1 MRTHTKIATLAD
13 VEAYESVPCE
23 QRWRGTSV
31 YDLIRRTATTDPSR
45 PAMKFQFS
53 VTPEEDP
60 SVISYGQ
67 FLAGIHQF
75 ANCLNAVGLKPGDVT
90 SIILPNIAA
99 NHFAN
104 WGGQA
109 FGVAGQI
116 NYMLEP
122 EALRDIMVASQTQA
136 LVVLGPDTEF
146 DIWEKTLSIVDD
158 VPSLKVIFEVALPGA
173 SVSGQDATAGGIP
186 IRDLA
191 VDLASAN
198 SATLDFE
205 RDIDIEEVGIY
216 FHTGGTTGTPKIA
229 QISHR
234 NQVHVAST
242 KAELFNLTP
251 DSVGICALPLFHVN
265 AVFNTGLNFFAAGGH
280 VVYLTPKGFRTRGL
294 IDNFWRLIEK
304 YRGTMFNTVPTVVSA
319 LLNRPLDGID
329 ISSLDFVS
337 CGAAPISREV
347 FRQFQEA
354 TGANILEGYG
364 LTEGTLSSSSN
375 PKDGEKRLGSIG
387 LRYPYQQ
394 MKCVILDDD
403 KQYVRD
409 CAVDEV
415 GVIII
420 SGPNVFMGYKQTEAN
435 EGQFI
440 GDWFITG
447 DLARQD
453 ADGYFYL
460 VGRAKDLIIR
470 GGNNIDPK
478 GIEDT
483 LMQHPAVALAA
494 AVGQPDTYAGE
505 LPCAYV
511 SVASDFDGDL
521 TALSDELRVFAK
533 SHVSERAAA
542 PVYIEVV
549 ETMPLTAVGK
559 IFKPALQARAI
570 ERVLMNAVRE
580 VDATAS
586 ISVAN
591 DSQRGMVA
599 SVALPTAIDRQ
610 SVTAIKQV
618 LDQFTV
624 SYDISEQETDNE
636 Q

>member
-1 MRTHTKIATLAD
+1 M
-13 VEAYESVPCE
+13 
-23 QRWRGTSV
+23 
-31 YDLIRRTATTDPSR
+31 
-45 PAMKFQFS
+45 
-53 VTPEEDP
+53 
-60 SVISYGQ
+60 
-67 FLAGIHQF
+67 
-75 ANCLNAVGLKPGDVT
+75 
-90 SIILPNIAA
+90 
-99 NHFAN
+99 
-104 WGGQA
+104 
-109 FGVAGQI
+109 
-116 NYMLEP
+116 
-122 EALRDIMVASQTQA
+122 
-136 LVVLGPDTEF
+136 
-146 DIWEKTLSIVDD
+146 
-158 VPSLKVIFEVALPGA
+158 PGA
-173 SVSGQDATAGGIP
+173 SALDETRSKGGIP
-186 IRDLA
+186 IRKFADELGT
-191 VDLASAN
+191 AN
-198 SATLDFE
+198 ADKLEFD
-205 RDIDIEEVGIY
+205 RNIDIEEVGIH

-319 LLNRPLDGID
+319 LLDRPLDGID

-347 FRQFQEA
+347 FRQFQET

-394 MKCVILDDD
+394 MKCVILDEN

-409 CAVDEV
+409 CNVDEV
-415 GVIII
+415 GVIVI
-420 SGPNVFMGYKQTEAN
+420 SGPNVFMGYKQAAAN

-440 GDWFITG
+440 DDWFITG

-483 LMQHPAVALAA
+483 LTQHPAVALAA
-494 AVGQPDTYAGE
+494 AVGQPDAYAGE

-511 SVASDFDGDL
+511 SVAEDYDGDVS
-521 TALSDELRVFAK
+521 ALPDDLRAFAK
-533 SHVSERAAA
+533 EHISERAAA
-542 PVYIEVV
+542 PVYVEVV

-559 IFKPALQARAI
+559 IFKPDLQARAV
-570 ERVLMNAVRE
+570 ERVLAIALDDAGAAGE
-580 VDATAS
+580 VSA
-586 ISVAN
+586 AN
-591 DSQRGMVA
+591 DSQRGMLA
-599 SVALPTAIDRQ
+599 SVLLPASANDKY
-610 SVTAIKQV
+610 VEVAKQA
-618 LDQFTV
+618 LDQFTI
-624 SYDISEQETDNE
+624 SYDILKQETKNE
-636 Q
+636 QQ

>member
-1 MRTHTKIATLAD
+1 MTEQVKIRTLAD
-13 VEAYESVPCE
+13 IEAYERVPCE
-23 QRWRGTSV
+23 QRWRGDNV
-31 YDLIRRTATTDPSR
+31 YDLIRRTAEAHPDR
-45 PAMKFQFS
+45 PAMKFQYS
-53 VTPEEDP
+53 AAPDEEP
-60 SVISYGQ
+60 RVVSYAQ
-67 FLAGIHQF
+67 FLARINQF
-75 ANCLNAVGLKPGDVT
+75 ANRLHIEGPTQGSVT
-90 SIILPNIAA
+90 SIILPNIAE

-104 WGGQA
+104 WGAQA
-109 FGVAGQI
+109 FGISGQI

-122 EALRDIMVASQTQA
+122 EALRDIMNASGTET
-136 LVVLGPDTEF
+136 LVVLGPDSDF
-146 DIWEKTLSIVDD
+146 DIWEKTISIADE
-158 VPSLKVIFEVALPGA
+158 VPSLKVIYQVAMPGA
-173 SVSGQDATAGGIP
+173 SASNDTSSKGGIP
-186 IRDLA
+186 IRKFADELGTA
-191 VDLASAN
+191 NVDKLEFDRN
-198 SATLDFE
+198 
-205 RDIDIEEVGIY
+205 IDIEEVGIH

-319 LLNRPLDGID
+319 LLDRSLDGID

-347 FRQFQEA
+347 FRQFQET

-394 MKCVILDDD
+394 MKCVILDEN

-409 CAVDEV
+409 CNVDEV
-415 GVIII
+415 GIIVI
-420 SGPNVFMGYKQTEAN
+420 SGPNVFMGYKQVAAN

-440 GDWFITG
+440 DDWFITG

-483 LMQHPAVALAA
+483 LTQHPAVALAA
-494 AVGQPDTYAGE
+494 AVGQPDVYAGE

-511 SVASDFDGDL
+511 SVAEEYDGDL
-521 TALSDELRVFAK
+521 SALPDELRAFAK
-533 SHVSERAAA
+533 ENVSERAAA
-542 PVYIEVV
+542 PVYVEVV

-559 IFKPALQARAI
+559 IFKPDLQARAVG
-570 ERVLMNAVRE
+570 RVLAGAL
-580 VDATAS
+580 VDAGAAGEVSAT
-586 ISVAN
+586 N
-591 DSQRGMVA
+591 DSQRGMLA
-599 SVALPTAIDRQ
+599 SVLLPASANDQ
-610 SVTAIKQV
+610 SIEAAKQA
-618 LDQFTV
+618 LDQFTI
-624 SYDISEQETDNE
+624 SYDLSKQVPDHG
-636 Q
+636 